1 MNRFVLIFPFF
12 SLSKFERY
20 HISIKIFSKSNLTK
34 LYIYIY
40 TSYLF
45 VFSKIY
51 NYLANII
58 AIKRYD

>member
-20 HISIKIFSKSNLTK
+20 HISIKIFLKSNLTK
-34 LYIYIY
+34 LYIYK
-40 TSYLF
+40 LF
-45 VFSKIY
+45 IRFLKNLQLSREY
-51 NYLANII
+51 YI